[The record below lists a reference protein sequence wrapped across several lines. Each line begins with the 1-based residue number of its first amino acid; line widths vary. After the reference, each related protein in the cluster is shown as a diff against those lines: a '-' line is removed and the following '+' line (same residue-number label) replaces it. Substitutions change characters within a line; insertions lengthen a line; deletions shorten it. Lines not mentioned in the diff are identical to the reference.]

1 GILLAI
7 SISKSMTVLSLGE
20 DVSVGLGQ
28 NNLFVK
34 ILGIITVFALTGAAV
49 SIAGAIGFVG
59 LIVPH
64 ITRSVMESDVRW
76 FVTSSASFAA
86 RVLVLSDVV
95 ALMVHVPYET
105 PVGAITSL
113 IGVPFFLYLA
123 RSKGGAA

>member
-1 GILLAI
+1 FTWGSVKILCVLTVIGILLAI

-64 ITRSVMESDVRW
+64 ITRFVMGSDFRWIIPYSAFFGVLLLLLSDEVDRIVHASSVMP
-76 FVTSSASFAA
+76 TG
-86 RVLVLSDVV
+86 VLS
-95 ALMVHVPYET
+95 
-105 PVGAITSL
+105 
-113 IGVPFFLYLA
+113 
-123 RSKGGAA
+123 